1 MYVNRAALVLD
12 IMCFPQLV
20 QIHYFIRLLCVYHKM
35 EKVLFQC
42 TLKLMQALGVLLAL
56 IATS

>member
-20 QIHYFIRLLCVYHKM
+20 RLVCVDHKM
-35 EKVLFQC
+35 KKVLPQC
-42 TLKLMQALGVLLAL
+42 TLKLMQVLGVLLAL